1 MTGKEAERVQLLER
15 RTGRAVLSPPVS
27 AKAAAGLACAK
38 ATFQAGM
45 RQSRMPEMTGP
56 HALFSRTLT
65 MIGCEG
71 RRDDEKACQ
80 TAALAKAEAW

>member
-1 MTGKEAERVQLLER
+1 MKGKEAERMQLSER

-45 RQSRMPEMTGP
+45 RQSRISEMTGP
-56 HALFSRTLT
+56 HALFS
-65 MIGCEG
+65 
-71 RRDDEKACQ
+71 
-80 TAALAKAEAW
+80 